1 MSFLNSALP
10 WRRRKIEA
18 VKRILDSRPRLGPL
32 SNESLERV
40 LIAIADLR
48 DTRGLRIYLDVREVL
63 SKEFVEQNLLHPL
76 RTLENRFMDQAAI
89 WSAQKKTRP

>member
-1 MSFLNSALP
+1 MSFLNDVLP